1 MTNTKI
7 DNCLFRDCADD
18 KPSTRRL
25 TAVEE
30 LTGGKRR
37 LQAASEQASDR
48 DILAGFFYISS
59 NSKMDVG
66 GSIVKR
72 TTGSLGGAA
81 MIMTGSAVSIGEGS
95 TFKQIQVTDVT
106 SSSAG
111 VIEAQNAKSIDISD
125 SMFGYNEGAD
135 ILCANTKP
143 LSINGTNFY
152 GNAIEGAPPLEKN
165 SPFIKARNSELVIAD
180 GTNFQFSVG
189 EGTRGID
196 ADGSKMTLTNNVR
209 FDSLKNDDE

>member
-1 MTNTKI
+1 M
-7 DNCLFRDCADD
+7 
-18 KPSTRRL
+18 
-25 TAVEE
+25 
-30 LTGGKRR
+30 
-37 LQAASEQASDR
+37 
-48 DILAGFFYISS
+48 
-59 NSKMDVG
+59 
-66 GSIVKR
+66 
-72 TTGSLGGAA
+72 
-81 MIMTGSAVSIGEGS
+81 
-95 TFKQIQVTDVT
+95 
-106 SSSAG
+106 
-111 VIEAQNAKSIDISD
+111 IEAQNAKSIDISD